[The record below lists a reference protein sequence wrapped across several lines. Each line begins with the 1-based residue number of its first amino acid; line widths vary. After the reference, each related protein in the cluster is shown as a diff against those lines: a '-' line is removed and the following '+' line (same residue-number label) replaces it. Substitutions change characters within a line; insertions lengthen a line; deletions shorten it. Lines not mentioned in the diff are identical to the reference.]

1 MEVYVE
7 REFLD
12 NFYLEFE
19 GKKEQEVVLSI
30 MTSYGDRRVFVNY
43 ELGDF
48 EKLKSENEFFALI
61 GNTLPAIPVDS
72 IEKHL
77 FDHSDFRQVLVFM
90 NEPQAWFDEAEK
102 KGSIC
107 FSFSNYEKKIKEI
120 VNNLR
125 FKIDLS
131 EGFKGWQFLERFKEI
146 PFNNLVITDG
156 YVLSDKA
163 NQKVEENILP
173 ILKILLEKRTGML
186 AIDVITKDLDPLSPE
201 PKHIKEKAKKRY
213 ELLNRTF
220 AKFRAK
226 FKIIMDGIDN
236 PFDFHDR
243 IIQTNFS
250 LTECGKGFNLSQSK
264 RSNSQ
269 ITSETIFDI
278 YTYKR
283 LKNHRKMQNEYI
295 NKLKKLDTLRFKM
308 YPEN

>member
-19 GKKEQEVVLSI
+19 GKKLQKVLLSI
-30 MTSYGDRRVFVNY
+30 MTSYGNKRVFVNY
-43 ELGDF
+43 ELDDF
-48 EKLKSENEFFALI
+48 EKVKSENEFFALI
-61 GNTLPAIPVDS
+61 GNTLPAIPVES

-77 FDHSDFRQVLVFM
+77 FDYSDFRQVLVFM

-131 EGFKGWQFLERFKEI
+131 EGFKGWQFLELFKEI

-163 NQKVEENILP
+163 NQKAEENILP
-173 ILKILLEKRTGML
+173 ILKILLGKRTGMTE
-186 AIDVITKDLDPLSPE
+186 IDIITKDLDPLSPE

-264 RSNSQ
+264 PSNSQ
-269 ITSETIFDI
+269 IISETIFDK
-278 YTYKR
+278 YTYDR
-283 LKNHRKMQNEYI
+283 LNRHRAMQSQYI
-295 NKLKKLDTLRFKM
+295 EKL
-308 YPEN
+308 